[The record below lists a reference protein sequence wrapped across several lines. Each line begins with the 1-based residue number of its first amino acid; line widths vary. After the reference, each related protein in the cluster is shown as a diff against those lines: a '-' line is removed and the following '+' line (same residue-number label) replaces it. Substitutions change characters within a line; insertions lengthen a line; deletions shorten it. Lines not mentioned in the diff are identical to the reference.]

1 MNLTKAQN
9 TMASKDTILSF
20 DDSVIHTKVHY
31 REEYPVGQK
40 DRATFGNI
48 PRALHRQIAELAKVQ
63 GMQIPMTIAALYDF
77 FMEYE
82 SVHHETLLA
91 QRKASGKKARK

>member
-1 MNLTKAQN
+1 
-9 TMASKDTILSF
+9 MASKEPILSF

-31 REEYPVGQK
+31 RAEYPVGQK
-40 DRATFGNI
+40 DRSTFGNI
-48 PRALHRQIAELAKVQ
+48 PKILHKQIAELAKAQ
-63 GMQIPMTIAALYDF
+63 GMQIPMAIAAMYDF